1 MSNRGTNLQY
11 NFHAA
16 PVKAYSAAPRLLQP
30 DNSDTRSSN
39 SSSRPRTLRLKRLVL
54 RPLPDL
60 PPSLSFLE
68 DTGQLGGKKADKRSI
83 EPLEVTRSD
92 LTDRPSKSLSFSNA
106 SSSAP
111 RTYSLSTL
119 SPATA
124 FAMFSSVSQITD
136 SVYLSSFHPVRP
148 ERLRQLGIELV
159 VNCTVEIPCVRAPGV
174 EAIQLH
180 VDDTPFTNIKT
191 HFDRVSHL
199 VSFTLCFYFS
209 FTYFFH
215 LPTVYS
221 LACA

>member
-11 NFHAA
+11 NFNGV
-16 PVKAYSAAPRLLQP
+16 PVKAHSAAPRLLQL
-30 DNSDTRSSN
+30 DYSDTRSSK

-54 RPLPDL
+54 RPLPD
-60 PPSLSFLE
+60 PPLSLNFLE
-68 DTGQLGGKKADKRSI
+68 DSGRLGGKKADKTRSI

-92 LTDRPSKSLSFSNA
+92 LPDRPSKSLSLSNA
-106 SSSAP
+106 SSSSP

-136 SVYLSSFHPVRP
+136 SIYLSSFHPVRP

-180 VDDTPFTNIKT
+180 IDDTPFTNIKT
-191 HFDRVSHL
+191 HFDRVSRR
-199 VSFTLCFYFS
+199 VPFTQCF
-209 FTYFFH
+209 
-215 LPTVYS
+215 
-221 LACA
+221 